1 MTWALW
7 LVVLTMVTSFIGIF
21 VAAQF
26 EEYRVLSSLSANT
39 FLASVVAALVTA
51 AVRETR
57 FPIGQTMRA
66 EKDALHVKWFGRDW
80 AWAAKTF
87 VEGWHSPEARRVC
100 LKTRGG
106 NVLSCDVPDA
116 ATAATVLQRLGL
128 DASKRTMRMRLGS
141 VGFLN
146 ALVWLLGP
154 VVAVQLGE
162 AIGNRFGMP
171 GPLSLPIAAF
181 IFLIEFL
188 LVHTLFGPEHIVLG
202 ADGIIVEKRSGRR
215 FVPYKDL
222 KSIATK
228 DDRVILRLRNGKK
241 VTAKARHLGQEEQDI
256 IQQRVREAL
265 ALRDER
271 SADLAAFVALDR
283 GHRDIKAWREA
294 LQGIFSKGGGYRQA
308 KLTLEQ
314 IAGVLVDPVAP
325 VERRIGAAMVLSQS
339 GDELAKTKIRAAI
352 ESSVNRKVRV
362 ALEAIERG
370 DLEDEVIEE
379 AAMLEAEAT
388 SPKVAKN
395 R

>member
-1 MTWALW
+1 MTWVLW
-7 LVVLTMVTSFIGIF
+7 IVVLAIVTSFVGIF
-21 VAAQF
+21 VAARF
-26 EEYRVLSSLSANT
+26 EEYRVLSSLFGQT
-39 FLASVVAALVTA
+39 FVASVVAALVAA

-57 FPIGQTMRA
+57 FPIGQTMRVDN
-66 EKDALHVKWFGRDW
+66 DALHVKWPGGDW
-80 AWAAKTF
+80 TWGAKTF

-106 NVLSCDVPDA
+106 NILSCDVPDA
-116 ATAATVLQRLGL
+116 QTAATILQRLGL

-146 ALVWLLGP
+146 AIVWLLGP
-154 VVAVQLGE
+154 VAAVQLGE
-162 AIGNRFGMP
+162 AIGNRVGMP
-171 GPLSLPIAAF
+171 GALSLPIAAF
-181 IFLIEFL
+181 IFLVEFL

-202 ADGIIVEKRSGRR
+202 ADGIIVERRSGRR

-222 KSIATK
+222 KSIATT
-228 DDRVILRLRNGKK
+228 DDRVTLRLNNGKK
-241 VTAKARHLGQEEQDI
+241 VTAKARHLGQEERDI

-294 LQGIFSKGGGYRQA
+294 LQGIFDKGGGYRQA

-314 IAGVLVDPVAP
+314 IAAVLVDPVAP

-339 GDELAKTKIRAAI
+339 GDGEAKAKIRAAI
-352 ESSVNRKVRV
+352 ESSVHRQVRV
-362 ALEAIERG
+362 AFEAIERG
-370 DLEDEVIEE
+370 DFEDEAIEE
-379 AAMLEAEAT
+379 AAMLDAEAT
-388 SPKVAKN
+388 SSKKAKK